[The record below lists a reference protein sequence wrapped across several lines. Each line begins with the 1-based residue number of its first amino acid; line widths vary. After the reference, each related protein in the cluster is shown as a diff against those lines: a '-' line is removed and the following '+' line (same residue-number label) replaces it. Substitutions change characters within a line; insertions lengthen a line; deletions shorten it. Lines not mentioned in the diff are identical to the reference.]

1 MNLIKTH
8 FNIFILLSFSL
19 FGVFELFGQ
28 KKTSA
33 FRINESISIDGKLDE
48 SSWAKAT
55 MANDFII
62 LEPENGVPESPQRKS
77 EVKIIYDDNAIYI
90 GAILY
95 DDEPSKIEKEIT
107 LRDNFGTA
115 DHFGIFVNGFNDG
128 QQDFRF
134 FVSASGVQMDCLA
147 TENGEDFSWDAIWNS
162 EVAITDFGWIVEM
175 EIPYAALRFSEEKM
189 QTWGVNFIREIRR
202 FRQKITWTK
211 VDRAIGSVINQAGI
225 LEGIENIKTPTR
237 LFLIPYT
244 SGYVES
250 NKSGTESTFKAG
262 MDIKYGI
269 NDSFTLDAILVPDF
283 GQAAFDNV
291 ELNLGPF
298 EQQFNENR
306 PFFTEG
312 TDLFSKGNLV
322 YSRRIGGPPSASP
335 TTSENETIENY
346 PNTINLL
353 NAMKV
358 SGRTSEGLGI
368 GFLNAVTEKTYV
380 RIRNTDTNTIREQLV
395 EPLTNYNVLVFDQ
408 RFNQN
413 SSVSFI
419 NTNVTRVGG
428 NFRDANVTGIVYDI
442 NSKGNK
448 FNISGDLKMS
458 SIYDDIKGNGYS
470 TFINFGKT
478 YGKYRY
484 SIASQYVSKEFDI
497 NDLGINFVTNYH
509 NVAANFNYRIL
520 NPTQRY
526 NSFRLNT
533 NYYLELENTTGK
545 AQEHWINLNVN
556 STTLKN
562 DYIGYGFL
570 ISPMVTYNFYE
581 SRVAGRPLA
590 FPANGNAFIFF
601 SSNYNRRFALDIEP
615 SVRLFDQE
623 NRMNYGL
630 FISPRYRFNDKLT
643 LIYST
648 NYNLQNSDIGWVDFS
663 ENDIIL
669 AERNRTTLTNSIS
682 GKYAINNK
690 MTLNLTTRHYWSFA
704 KNIQFHNLLEDG
716 TFTPNNNYSTNKDAN
731 FNLWNFDLSYSWWFA
746 PGSQITAL
754 YRNNAQNFSN
764 EIDKNYGSN
773 ISNVFED
780 NINHVFS
787 VSLRYFIDYNKA
799 KNWFKKV

>member
-1 MNLIKTH
+1 MNSIRPLFFIVLFLIIGITQ
-8 FNIFILLSFSL
+8 SYS
-19 FGVFELFGQ
+19 Q
-28 KKTSA
+28 KKTTA
-33 FRINESISIDGKLDE
+33 LRVNESISIDGKLDE
-48 SSWAKAT
+48 AVWMKT
-55 MANDFII
+55 PVANNFIM
-62 LEPENGVPESPQRKS
+62 LEPDNGVPESPERKS
-77 EVKIIYDDNAIYI
+77 EVKVIYDDNAIYI

-95 DDEPSKIEKEIT
+95 DNEPAKIEKEIT
-107 LRDNFGTA
+107 QRDIFGTA

-147 TENGEDFSWDAIWNS
+147 TENNEDFSWDAIWNS
-162 EVAITDFGWIVEM
+162 EVTITDFGWVVEM
-175 EIPYAALRFSEEKM
+175 EIPYAALRFSKENV
-189 QTWGVNFIREIRR
+189 QTWGVNFFREIRR
-202 FRQKITWTK
+202 FRQKVTWSK
-211 VDRAIGSVINQAGI
+211 IDRAVGSVINQAGV

-237 LFLIPYT
+237 LFFIPYT

-250 NKSGTESTFKAG
+250 NNLGTESTFKAG

-322 YSRRIGGPPSASP
+322 YSRRIGGPPSSSP
-335 TTSENETIENY
+335 ATNENETVDSY
-346 PNTINLL
+346 PSTVNLL
-353 NAMKV
+353 NALKV
-358 SGRTSEGLGI
+358 SGRTAEGLGI
-368 GFLNAVTEKTYV
+368 GFLNAITEKTYARV
-380 RIRNTDTNTIREQLV
+380 RNTDTNEVRNQLV
-395 EPLTNYNVLVFDQ
+395 EPLSNYNVLVFDQ

-419 NTNVTRVGG
+419 NTNVTRVGD
-428 NFRDANVTGIVYDI
+428 FRDANVTGIVYDI

-448 FNISGDLKMS
+448 YNFSGDLKMS
-458 SIYDDIKGNGYS
+458 SIYDDVKGNGYS
-470 TFINFGKT
+470 TYMNFGKT
-478 YGKYRY
+478 FGKYRY
-484 SIASQYVSKEFDI
+484 SIASQYVSKDFDI
-497 NDLGINFVTNYH
+497 NDLGINFITNYH

-520 NPTQRY
+520 NPTKLF
-526 NSFRLNT
+526 NSFNLNT
-533 NYYLELENTTGK
+533 NYYIELENTTGK
-545 AQEHWINLNVN
+545 AQDHWVNLNVN
-556 STTLKN
+556 SNTLKN

-570 ISPMVTYNFYE
+570 VSPFVTYNFYE

-590 FPANGNAFIFF
+590 FPASGNAWIYF
-601 SSNYNRRFALDIEP
+601 SSNYNRKFALDIEP
-615 SVRLFDQE
+615 SIRIFDQE

-630 FISPRYRFNDKLT
+630 FISPRYRFNDKMT

-648 NYNLQNSDIGWVDFS
+648 NFSRQNSDIGWVDFS
-663 ENDIIL
+663 ESDIIL

-704 KNIQFHNLLEDG
+704 ENVQFHTLLEDG
-716 TFTPNNNYSTNKDAN
+716 TFTPNNNYTTNRDAN

-764 EIDKNYGSN
+764 EIDKSYGSN
-773 ISNVFED
+773 FNNVFED
-780 NINHVFS
+780 NLNHVFS
-787 VSLRYFIDYNKA
+787 VSVRYFIDYNKA

>member
-1 MNLIKTH
+1 MILKRPYPTV
-8 FNIFILLSFSL
+8 FLLLSFSL
-19 FGVFELFGQ
+19 FGTFKLFGQ
-28 KKTSA
+28 KGTTA
-33 FRINESISIDGKLDE
+33 LRINESVFVDGKLDE
-48 SSWAKAT
+48 TIWTKARL
-55 MANDFII
+55 ANEFIM
-62 LEPENGVPESPQRKS
+62 LEPENGVPESPERKS
-77 EVKIIYDDNAIYI
+77 EVKILYDDDAIYV

-95 DDEPSKIEKEIT
+95 DNEPSKIEKEIT
-107 LRDNFGTA
+107 QRDDFGTA
-115 DHFGIFVNGFNDG
+115 DHFGIFINGFNDG

-162 EVAITDFGWIVEM
+162 EVKITDFGWVVEM
-175 EIPYAALRFSEEKM
+175 EIPYAALRFSDDKM
-189 QTWGVNFIREIRR
+189 QTWGVNFFREIRR
-202 FRQKITWTK
+202 FRQKATWSK
-211 VDRAIGSVINQAGI
+211 VDRAIGSFINQAGI
-225 LEGIENIKTPTR
+225 LDGIENIKTPTR

-244 SGYVES
+244 SGYIES
-250 NKSGTESTFKAG
+250 NNNGTESTFKAG

-283 GQAAFDNV
+283 GQTAFDNV

-335 TTSENETIENY
+335 TTSENETVETY
-346 PNTINLL
+346 PNTVNLL
-353 NAMKV
+353 NALKV

-368 GFLNAVTEKTYV
+368 GFLNAITEKTYA
-380 RIRNTDTNTIREQLV
+380 RIRNNDTNEIREELV
-395 EPLTNYNVLVFDQ
+395 EPLSNYNILVFDQ

-419 NTNVTRVGG
+419 NTNVTRFGD
-428 NFRDANVTGIVYDI
+428 FRDANVTGIVYDI

-448 FNISGDLKMS
+448 YNISGDLKMS
-458 SIYDDIKGNGYS
+458 SIYDDEKGNGYS
-470 TFINFGKT
+470 TYINFGKT

-484 SIASQYVSKEFDI
+484 SVASQYVSKEFDI
-497 NDLGINFVTNYH
+497 NDLGINFITNYH
-509 NVAANFNYRIL
+509 NFAANFNYRIL
-520 NPTQRY
+520 NPTKRY
-526 NSFRLNT
+526 NSFRLNA

-545 AQEHWINLNVN
+545 AQDHWINMNIN
-556 STTLKN
+556 SSTLKN
-562 DYIGYGFL
+562 DFIGYGFL
-570 ISPMVTYNFYE
+570 VSPFVTYNFYE
-581 SRVAGRPLA
+581 SRVPGRPLA
-590 FPANGNAFIFF
+590 FPASGNAWIYF
-601 SSNYNRRFALDIEP
+601 SSNYNRKFALDVEP
-615 SVRLFDQE
+615 SVRIFDQE
-623 NRMNYGL
+623 NRLNYGL
-630 FISPRYRFNDKLT
+630 FVSPRYRFNDKLT

-648 NYNLQNSDIGWVDFS
+648 NYNRQNSDIGWVDFS

-704 KNIQFHNLLEDG
+704 ENVQFHNLLEDG
-716 TFTPNNNYSTNKDAN
+716 TFTPNNNYTSNKDAN

-764 EIDKNYGSN
+764 EINKSFGSN
-773 ISNVFED
+773 VGNVFED
-780 NINHVFS
+780 NLNHVFS

>member
-1 MNLIKTH
+1 MILKRPYPTV
-8 FNIFILLSFSL
+8 FLLLSFSL
-19 FGVFELFGQ
+19 FGTFKLFGQ
-28 KKTSA
+28 KGTTA
-33 FRINESISIDGKLDE
+33 LRINESVFVDGKLDE
-48 SSWAKAT
+48 TIWTKARL
-55 MANDFII
+55 ANEFIM
-62 LEPENGVPESPQRKS
+62 LEPENGVPESPERKS
-77 EVKIIYDDNAIYI
+77 EVKILYDDDAIYV

-95 DDEPSKIEKEIT
+95 DNEPSKIEKEIT
-107 LRDNFGTA
+107 QRDDFGTA
-115 DHFGIFVNGFNDG
+115 DHFGIFINGFNDG

-162 EVAITDFGWIVEM
+162 EVKITDFGWVVEM
-175 EIPYAALRFSEEKM
+175 EIPYAALRFSDDKM
-189 QTWGVNFIREIRR
+189 QTWGVNFFREIRR
-202 FRQKITWTK
+202 FRQKATWSK
-211 VDRAIGSVINQAGI
+211 VDRAIGSFINQAGV
-225 LEGIENIKTPTR
+225 LDGIENIKTPTR

-244 SGYVES
+244 SGYIES
-250 NKSGTESTFKAG
+250 NNNGTESTFKAG

-283 GQAAFDNV
+283 GQTAFDNV

-335 TTSENETIENY
+335 TTSENETVETY
-346 PNTINLL
+346 PNTVNLL
-353 NAMKV
+353 NALKV

-368 GFLNAVTEKTYV
+368 GFLNAITEKTYA
-380 RIRNTDTNTIREQLV
+380 RIRNNDTNEIREELV
-395 EPLTNYNVLVFDQ
+395 EPLSNYNILVFDQ

-419 NTNVTRVGG
+419 NTNVTRFGD
-428 NFRDANVTGIVYDI
+428 FRDANVTGIVYDI

-448 FNISGDLKMS
+448 YNISGDLKMS
-458 SIYDDIKGNGYS
+458 SIYDDEKGNGYS
-470 TFINFGKT
+470 TYINFGKT

-484 SIASQYVSKEFDI
+484 SVASQYVSKEFDI
-497 NDLGINFVTNYH
+497 NDLGINFITNYH
-509 NVAANFNYRIL
+509 NFAANFNYRIL
-520 NPTQRY
+520 NPTKRY
-526 NSFRLNT
+526 NSFRLNA

-545 AQEHWINLNVN
+545 AQDHWINMNIN
-556 STTLKN
+556 SSTLKN
-562 DYIGYGFL
+562 DFIGYGFL
-570 ISPMVTYNFYE
+570 VSPFVTYNFYE
-581 SRVAGRPLA
+581 SRVPGRPLA
-590 FPANGNAFIFF
+590 FPASGNAWIYF
-601 SSNYNRRFALDIEP
+601 SSNYNRKFALDVEP
-615 SVRLFDQE
+615 SVRIFDQE
-623 NRMNYGL
+623 NRLNYGL
-630 FISPRYRFNDKLT
+630 FVSPRYRFNDKLT

-648 NYNLQNSDIGWVDFS
+648 NYNRQNSDIGWVDFS

-704 KNIQFHNLLEDG
+704 ENVQFHNLLEDG
-716 TFTPNNNYSTNKDAN
+716 TFTPNNNYTSNKDAN

-764 EIDKNYGSN
+764 EINKSFGSN
-773 ISNVFED
+773 VGNVFED
-780 NINHVFS
+780 NLNHVFS

>member
-1 MNLIKTH
+1 MNSIRPLFFIVLFLIIGITQ
-8 FNIFILLSFSL
+8 SYS
-19 FGVFELFGQ
+19 Q
-28 KKTSA
+28 KKTTA
-33 FRINESISIDGKLDE
+33 LRVDESISIDGKLDE
-48 SSWAKAT
+48 AVWMKT
-55 MANDFII
+55 PVANNFIM
-62 LEPENGVPESPQRKS
+62 LEPDNGVPESPERKS
-77 EVKIIYDDNAIYI
+77 EVKVIYDDNAIYI

-95 DDEPSKIEKEIT
+95 DNEPAKIEKEIT
-107 LRDNFGTA
+107 QRDIFGTA

-147 TENGEDFSWDAIWNS
+147 TENNEDFSWDAIWNS
-162 EVAITDFGWIVEM
+162 EVKITDYGWVVEM
-175 EIPYAALRFSEEKM
+175 EIPYAALRFSKENV
-189 QTWGVNFIREIRR
+189 QTWGVNFFREIRR
-202 FRQKITWTK
+202 FRQKVTWSK
-211 VDRAIGSVINQAGI
+211 IDRAVGSVINQAGV

-237 LFLIPYT
+237 LFFIPYT

-250 NKSGTESTFKAG
+250 NNLGTESTFKAG

-322 YSRRIGGPPSASP
+322 YSRRIGGPPSSSP
-335 TTSENETIENY
+335 ATNENETVESY
-346 PNTINLL
+346 PSTVNLL
-353 NAMKV
+353 NALKV
-358 SGRTSEGLGI
+358 SGRTAEGLGI
-368 GFLNAVTEKTYV
+368 GFLNAITEKTYARV
-380 RIRNTDTNTIREQLV
+380 RNTDTNEVRNQLV
-395 EPLTNYNVLVFDQ
+395 EPLSNYNVLVFDQ

-419 NTNVTRVGG
+419 NTNVTRVGD
-428 NFRDANVTGIVYDI
+428 FRDANVTGIVYDI

-448 FNISGDLKMS
+448 YNFSGDLKMS
-458 SIYDDIKGNGYS
+458 SIYDDVKGNGYS
-470 TFINFGKT
+470 TYMNFGKT
-478 YGKYRY
+478 FGKYRY
-484 SIASQYVSKEFDI
+484 SIASQYVSKDFDI
-497 NDLGINFVTNYH
+497 NDLGINFITNYH

-520 NPTQRY
+520 NPTKLF
-526 NSFRLNT
+526 NSFNLNT
-533 NYYLELENTTGK
+533 NYYIELENTTGK
-545 AQEHWINLNVN
+545 AQDHWINLNVN
-556 STTLKN
+556 SNTLKN

-570 ISPMVTYNFYE
+570 VSPFVTYNFYE

-590 FPANGNAFIFF
+590 FPASGNAWIYF
-601 SSNYNRRFALDIEP
+601 SSNYNRKFALDIEP
-615 SVRLFDQE
+615 SIRIFDQE

-630 FISPRYRFNDKLT
+630 FISPRYRFNDKMT

-648 NYNLQNSDIGWVDFS
+648 NFSRQNSDIGWVDFS
-663 ENDIIL
+663 ESDIIL

-704 KNIQFHNLLEDG
+704 ENVQFHTLLEDG
-716 TFTPNNNYSTNKDAN
+716 TFTPNNNYTTNRDAN

-764 EIDKNYGSN
+764 EIDKSYGSN
-773 ISNVFED
+773 FNNVFED
-780 NINHVFS
+780 NLNHVFS
-787 VSLRYFIDYNKA
+787 VSVRYFIDYNKA

>member
-1 MNLIKTH
+1 MILKRPYPTV
-8 FNIFILLSFSL
+8 FLLLSFSL
-19 FGVFELFGQ
+19 FGTFKLFAQ
-28 KKTSA
+28 KGTTA
-33 FRINESISIDGKLDE
+33 LRINESVFVDGKLDE
-48 SSWAKAT
+48 TVWTKARL
-55 MANDFII
+55 ANEFIM
-62 LEPENGVPESPQRKS
+62 LEPENGVPESQERKS
-77 EVKIIYDDNAIYI
+77 EVKILYDDNAIYV

-95 DDEPSKIEKEIT
+95 DNEPSKIEKEIT
-107 LRDNFGTA
+107 LRDDFGTA
-115 DHFGIFVNGFNDG
+115 DHFGIFINGFNDG

-162 EVAITDFGWIVEM
+162 EVKITDFGWVVEM
-175 EIPYAALRFSEEKM
+175 EIPYAALRFSDDKM
-189 QTWGVNFIREIRR
+189 QTWGVNFFREIRR
-202 FRQKITWTK
+202 FRQKATWSN
-211 VDRAIGSVINQAGI
+211 VDRAIGSFINQAGV
-225 LEGIENIKTPTR
+225 LDGIENIKTPTR

-244 SGYVES
+244 SGYIES
-250 NKSGTESTFKAG
+250 NNNGTESTFKAG

-283 GQAAFDNV
+283 GQTAFDNV

-335 TTSENETIENY
+335 TTSENETVETY
-346 PNTINLL
+346 PNTVNLL
-353 NAMKV
+353 NALKV

-368 GFLNAVTEKTYV
+368 GFLNAITEKTYA
-380 RIRNTDTNTIREQLV
+380 RIRNNDTNEIREELV
-395 EPLTNYNVLVFDQ
+395 EPLSNYNILVFDQ

-419 NTNVTRVGG
+419 NTNVTRFGD
-428 NFRDANVTGIVYDI
+428 FRDANVTGIVYDI

-448 FNISGDLKMS
+448 YNISGDLKMS
-458 SIYDDIKGNGYS
+458 SIYDDEKGNGYS
-470 TFINFGKT
+470 TYINFGKT

-497 NDLGINFVTNYH
+497 NDLGINFITNYH

-520 NPTQRY
+520 NPTKRY
-526 NSFRLNT
+526 NSFRLNA

-545 AQEHWINLNVN
+545 AQDHWINMNIN
-556 STTLKN
+556 SSTLKN
-562 DYIGYGFL
+562 DFIGYGFL
-570 ISPMVTYNFYE
+570 VSPFVTYNFYE
-581 SRVAGRPLA
+581 SRVPGRPLA
-590 FPANGNAFIFF
+590 FPASGNAWIYF
-601 SSNYNRRFALDIEP
+601 SSNYNRKFALDVEP
-615 SVRLFDQE
+615 SVRIFDQE
-623 NRMNYGL
+623 NRLNYGL
-630 FISPRYRFNDKLT
+630 FVSPRYRFNDKLT

-648 NYNLQNSDIGWVDFS
+648 NYNRQNSDIGWVDFS

-704 KNIQFHNLLEDG
+704 ENVQFHTLLEDG
-716 TFTPNNNYSTNKDAN
+716 TFTPNNNYTSNKDAN

-773 ISNVFED
+773 ISNVFEN
-780 NINHVFS
+780 NINHIFS

>member
-1 MNLIKTH
+1 MNSKKHH
-8 FNIFILLSFSL
+8 FTLVLLFILLIAGTFQAFS
-19 FGVFELFGQ
+19 Q
-28 KKTSA
+28 KKTTA
-33 FRINESISIDGKLDE
+33 IRINDAVSIDGKLDE
-48 SSWAKAT
+48 AVWIKAPI
-55 MANDFII
+55 ANNFI
-62 LEPENGVPESPQRKS
+62 LFEPENGVPESAERRS

-95 DDEPSKIEKEIT
+95 DNEPSKIEKEIT
-107 LRDNFGTA
+107 LRDRFGTA
-115 DHFGIFVNGFNDG
+115 DHFGVFINGFNDG

-162 EVAITDFGWIVEM
+162 EVTITDFGWVVEM
-175 EIPYAALRFSEEKM
+175 EIPYAALRFSKENV
-189 QTWGVNFIREIRR
+189 QTWGINFLREIRR
-202 FRQKITWTK
+202 FRQKVTWSK
-211 VDRAIGSVINQAGI
+211 IDRAVGSVINQAGI

-250 NKSGTESTFKAG
+250 NQLGTESTFKAG

-322 YSRRIGGPPSASP
+322 YSRRIGGPPSTSASI
-335 TTSENETIENY
+335 SENEIVESN
-346 PNTINLL
+346 PNTVNLL
-353 NAMKV
+353 NALKV
-358 SGRTSEGLGI
+358 SGRTSDGLGI
-368 GFLNAVTEKTYV
+368 GFLNAITEKTYA
-380 RIRNTDTNTIREQLV
+380 RIRNTNTNEIREQMV
-395 EPLTNYNVLVFDQ
+395 EPLTNYNILVFDQ

-428 NFRDANVTGIVYDI
+428 DFRDANVTGIVYDI

-448 FNISGDLKMS
+448 YNFSGDLKMS
-458 SIYDDIKGNGYS
+458 SIYDDVKGNGYS

-478 YGKYRY
+478 FGKFRY
-484 SIASQYVSKEFDI
+484 SVASQYVSKEFDI
-497 NDLGINFVTNYH
+497 NDLGINFITNYH
-509 NVAANFNYRIL
+509 NFTANFNYRIL
-520 NPTQRY
+520 NPTKRY
-526 NSFRLNT
+526 NSFNLNT
-533 NYYLELENTTGK
+533 NYYLERENSTGK
-545 AQEHWINLNVN
+545 AQDHWINLNVN
-556 STTLKN
+556 SNTKKN

-570 ISPMVTYNFYE
+570 VSPFVTYNFYE
-581 SRVAGRPLA
+581 SRVVGRPLA
-590 FPANGNAFIFF
+590 LPESGNAFIFF
-601 SSNYNRRFALDIEP
+601 SSNYNRKFALDIEP
-615 SVRLFDQE
+615 SVRIFNQE
-623 NRMNYGL
+623 NRINYGL
-630 FISPRYRFNDKLT
+630 FVSPRYRFNDKLT

-669 AERNRTTLTNSIS
+669 AERNRTTLTNSIT

-704 KNIQFHNLLEDG
+704 ENIEFHTLLEDG
-716 TFTPNNNYSTNKDAN
+716 TFTPNNNYSINKDAN

-764 EIDKNYGSN
+764 EIDKSYSSN
-773 ISNVFED
+773 FNNVFQD
-780 NINHVFS
+780 NLNHIFS

>member
-1 MNLIKTH
+1 MILKKQH
-8 FNIFILLSFSL
+8 FTLFLFFSFSVL
-19 FGVFELFGQ
+19 GTFDLFGQ
-28 KKTSA
+28 KKINTI
-33 FRINESISIDGKLDE
+33 RINESISVDGQLDE
-48 SSWAKAT
+48 AVWRNASIAR
-55 MANDFII
+55 DFIM
-62 LEPENGVPESPQRKS
+62 LEPENGVPESPDRRS
-77 EVKIIYDDNAIYI
+77 EVKVIYDDNAVYI

-95 DDEPSKIEKEIT
+95 DKDPSKIEKEIT
-107 LRDNFGTA
+107 QRDNFGTA
-115 DHFGIFVNGFNDG
+115 DHFGIFINGFNDG

-162 EVAITDFGWIVEM
+162 EVKITDFGWVIEM
-175 EIPYAALRFSEEKM
+175 EIPYAALRFSKEKI
-189 QTWGVNFIREIRR
+189 QKWGVNFFREIRR
-202 FRQKITWTK
+202 FRQKITWSK
-211 VDRAIGSVINQAGI
+211 IDRAVGSVINQAGI

-237 LFLIPYT
+237 LFFIPYT

-250 NKSGTESTFKAG
+250 NDLGTESTFKAG

-283 GQAAFDNV
+283 GQTAFDNV

-322 YSRRIGGPPSASP
+322 YSRRIGGPPSTSP
-335 TTSENETIENY
+335 SANENETVENY
-346 PNTINLL
+346 PNTVNLL
-353 NAMKV
+353 NALKV
-358 SGRTSEGLGI
+358 SGRTSEGLGM
-368 GFLNAVTEKTYV
+368 GFLNAITEKTYA
-380 RIRNTDTNTIREQLV
+380 RIRNNETNEIREELV
-395 EPLTNYNVLVFDQ
+395 EPLSNYNILVFDQ

-413 SSVSFI
+413 SSVTFI
-419 NTNVTRVGG
+419 NTNVTRVGD
-428 NFRDANVTGIVYDI
+428 FRDANVTGIVYNV

-448 FNISGDLKMS
+448 YNFSGDLKMS
-458 SIYDDIKGNGYS
+458 SIYDNANGNGYS
-470 TFINFGKT
+470 TYINFGKT

-497 NDLGINFVTNYH
+497 NDLGINFITNYH

-520 NPTQRY
+520 NPTKRY
-526 NSFRLNT
+526 NSFRLNA

-545 AQEHWINLNVN
+545 AQDHWINMNIN
-556 STTLKN
+556 SSTLKN
-562 DYIGYGFL
+562 DFIGYGFL
-570 ISPMVTYNFYE
+570 VSPFVTYNFYE
-581 SRVAGRPLA
+581 SRVPGRPLA
-590 FPANGNAFIFF
+590 FPASGNAWIYF
-601 SSNYNRRFALDIEP
+601 SSNYNRKFALDIEP
-615 SVRLFDQE
+615 SIRIFDQK
-623 NRMNYGL
+623 NRLNYGL
-630 FISPRYRFNDKLT
+630 FVSPRYRFNDKLT

-648 NYNLQNSDIGWVDFS
+648 NFNRQNSDIGWVDFS

-669 AERNRTTLTNSIS
+669 AERNRTTFTNTIS
-682 GKYAINNK
+682 GKYALNNK

-704 KNIQFHNLLEDG
+704 ENVQFHTLLEDG
-716 TFTPNNNYSTNKDAN
+716 TFTPNNNYTNNKDAN

-764 EIDKNYGSN
+764 EINKSFGSN
-773 ISNVFED
+773 VGNVFED
-780 NINHVFS
+780 NLNHVFS

>member
-1 MNLIKTH
+1 MNSIRPLISIILFLLIGITH
-8 FNIFILLSFSL
+8 SYS
-19 FGVFELFGQ
+19 Q
-28 KKTSA
+28 KKTTA
-33 FRINESISIDGKLDE
+33 LRISESISIDGKLDE
-48 SSWAKAT
+48 AVWIKT
-55 MANDFII
+55 PVANNFVM
-62 LEPENGVPESPQRKS
+62 LEPDNGVPESPKRKS
-77 EVKIIYDDNAIYI
+77 EVKVIYDDNAIYI

-95 DDEPSKIEKEIT
+95 DNEPSKIEKEIT
-107 LRDNFGTA
+107 QRDNFGTA

-147 TENGEDFSWDAIWNS
+147 TENNEDFSWDAIWNS
-162 EVAITDFGWIVEM
+162 EVTITNFGWVVEM
-175 EIPYAALRFSEEKM
+175 EIPYAALRFSKENV
-189 QTWGVNFIREIRR
+189 QTWGVNFFREIRR
-202 FRQKITWTK
+202 FRQKVTWSK
-211 VDRAIGSVINQAGI
+211 IDRAVGAVINQAGV

-237 LFLIPYT
+237 LFFIPYT

-250 NKSGTESTFKAG
+250 NNLGTESTFKAG

-283 GQAAFDNV
+283 GQTAFDNV

-322 YSRRIGGPPSASP
+322 YSRRIGGPPSSSP
-335 TTSENETIENY
+335 ATNENETVETY
-346 PNTINLL
+346 PNTVNLL
-353 NAMKV
+353 NALKV
-358 SGRTSEGLGI
+358 SGRTSDGLGI
-368 GFLNAVTEKTYV
+368 GFLNAITEKTYA
-380 RIRNTDTNTIREQLV
+380 RIRNTDTNAIRNQLV
-395 EPLTNYNVLVFDQ
+395 EPLSNYNILVFDQ

-419 NTNVTRVGG
+419 NTNVTRVGD
-428 NFRDANVTGIVYDI
+428 FRDANVTGIVYDI

-448 FNISGDLKMS
+448 YNFSGDLKMS
-458 SIYDDIKGNGYS
+458 SIYDDEKGNGYS
-470 TFINFGKT
+470 TYVNFGKT
-478 YGKYRY
+478 FGKYRY
-484 SIASQYVSKEFDI
+484 SIASQYVSKDFDI
-497 NDLGINFVTNYH
+497 NDLGINFITNYH

-520 NPTQRY
+520 NPTKRY
-526 NSFRLNT
+526 NSFNLNT
-533 NYYLELENTTGK
+533 NYYIELENTTGK
-545 AQEHWINLNVN
+545 AQDHWINMNVN
-556 STTLKN
+556 SSTLKN
-562 DYIGYGFL
+562 DFIGYGFL
-570 ISPMVTYNFYE
+570 ISPFVTYNFYE

-590 FPANGNAFIFF
+590 FPASGNAWIYF
-601 SSNYNRRFALDIEP
+601 SSNYNRKFALDIEP
-615 SVRLFDQE
+615 SVRIFDQE
-623 NRMNYGL
+623 NRLNYGL

-648 NYNLQNSDIGWVDFS
+648 NYNRQNSDIGWVDFS

-704 KNIQFHNLLEDG
+704 ENVQFHTLLEDG
-716 TFTPNNNYSTNKDAN
+716 RFTPNNNYTGDKDAN

-754 YRNNAQNFSN
+754 YRNNAQNYSN
-764 EIDKNYGSN
+764 VIDKSYGSN
-773 ISNVFED
+773 FNTVFED
-780 NINHVFS
+780 NLNHVFS
-787 VSLRYFIDYNKA
+787 VSIRYFIDYNKA

>member
-1 MNLIKTH
+1 MNSIRPLFSIILFLLIGT
-8 FNIFILLSFSL
+8 FQVYS
-19 FGVFELFGQ
+19 Q
-28 KKTSA
+28 KKTTA
-33 FRINESISIDGKLDE
+33 FRVNESISIDGKLNE
-48 SSWAKAT
+48 TVWEKTSI
-55 MANDFII
+55 ANNFIM
-62 LEPENGVPESPQRKS
+62 LEPENGVPESTERKS
-77 EVKIIYDDNAIYI
+77 EVRILYDDNAIYV

-95 DDEPSKIEKEIT
+95 DNEPSKIEKEIT
-107 LRDNFGTA
+107 QRDNFGTA
-115 DHFGIFVNGFNDG
+115 DHFGIFINGFNDG

-162 EVAITDFGWIVEM
+162 EVKITDYGWVIEM
-175 EIPYAALRFSEEKM
+175 EIPYAALRFSKENV
-189 QTWGVNFIREIRR
+189 QTWGVNFFREIRR
-202 FRQKITWTK
+202 FRQKVTWSK
-211 VDRAIGSVINQAGI
+211 IDRAVGSFINQAGI

-244 SGYVES
+244 SGYIES
-250 NKSGTESTFKAG
+250 NNNDTESTFKAG

-283 GQAAFDNV
+283 GQTAFDNV

-335 TTSENETIENY
+335 SISENETVETY
-346 PNTINLL
+346 PITVNLL
-353 NAMKV
+353 NALKV

-368 GFLNAVTEKTYV
+368 GFLNAITEKTYA
-380 RIRNTDTNTIREQLV
+380 RIRNNDTNEIREELV
-395 EPLTNYNVLVFDQ
+395 EPLSNYNILVFDQ

-419 NTNVTRVGG
+419 NTNVTRFGD
-428 NFRDANVTGIVYDI
+428 FRDANVTGIVYDI

-458 SIYDDIKGNGYS
+458 SIYDDKKGNGYS
-470 TFINFGKT
+470 TYINFGKT
-478 YGKYRY
+478 YGKHRY
-484 SIASQYVSKEFDI
+484 SIASQYVSKDFDI
-497 NDLGINFVTNYH
+497 NDLGINFITNYH

-520 NPTQRY
+520 NPTKRY
-526 NSFRLNT
+526 NSFRLNA
-533 NYYLELENTTGK
+533 NYYIELENTTGK
-545 AQEHWINLNVN
+545 AQDHWINMNIN
-556 STTLKN
+556 SSTLKN
-562 DYIGYGFL
+562 DFIGYGFL
-570 ISPMVTYNFYE
+570 VSPFVTYNFYE
-581 SRVAGRPLA
+581 SRVPGRPLA
-590 FPANGNAFIFF
+590 FPATANAWIYF
-601 SSNYNRRFALDIEP
+601 SSNYNRKFALDVEP
-615 SVRLFDQE
+615 SVRIFDQE
-623 NRMNYGL
+623 NRLNYGL
-630 FISPRYRFNDKLT
+630 FVSPRYRFNDKLT

-648 NYNLQNSDIGWVDFS
+648 NYNRQNSDIGWVDFS

-704 KNIQFHNLLEDG
+704 ENVQFHTLLEDG
-716 TFTPNNNYSTNKDAN
+716 TFTPNNNYTNNKDAN

-764 EIDKNYGSN
+764 EINKSFGSN
-773 ISNVFED
+773 VGNVFED
-780 NINHVFS
+780 NLNHVFS

>member
-1 MNLIKTH
+1 MNSIRH
-8 FNIFILLSFSL
+8 RFSL
-19 FGVFELFGQ
+19 VIFLFFLVGITHSYGQ
-28 KKTSA
+28 KKTTA
-33 FRINESISIDGKLDE
+33 LRINESISIDGKLDE
-48 SSWAKAT
+48 AVWMKAPI
-55 MANDFII
+55 ANNFIL
-62 LEPENGVPESPQRKS
+62 LEPENGVPESPDRKS
-77 EVKIIYDDNAIYI
+77 EVKVIYDDNAIYI

-95 DDEPSKIEKEIT
+95 DNDPSKIEKEIT
-107 LRDNFGTA
+107 QRDRFGTA
-115 DHFGIFVNGFNDG
+115 DHFGIFINGFNDG

-147 TENGEDFSWDAIWNS
+147 TENNEDFSWDAIWNS
-162 EVAITDFGWIVEM
+162 EVKITDFGWVVEM
-175 EIPYAALRFSEEKM
+175 EIPYAALRFSKENI
-189 QTWGVNFIREIRR
+189 QTWGVNFFREIRR
-202 FRQKITWTK
+202 FRQKVTWSK
-211 VDRAIGSVINQAGI
+211 IDRAVGSVINQAGV

-237 LFLIPYT
+237 LFFIPYT

-250 NKSGTESTFKAG
+250 NNLGTESTFKAG

-322 YSRRIGGPPSASP
+322 YSRRIGGSPSSYPA
-335 TTSENETIENY
+335 TNENETVEAY
-346 PNTINLL
+346 PNTVNLL
-353 NAMKV
+353 NALKV
-358 SGRTSEGLGI
+358 SGRTAEGLGI
-368 GFLNAVTEKTYV
+368 GFLNAITEKTYA
-380 RIRNTDTNTIREQLV
+380 RIRNTDSNEIRNQLV
-395 EPLTNYNVLVFDQ
+395 EPLSNYNILVFDQ

-419 NTNVTRVGG
+419 NTNVTRVGD
-428 NFRDANVTGIVYDI
+428 FRDANVTGIVYDI

-448 FNISGDLKMS
+448 YNFSGDLKMS
-458 SIYDDIKGNGYS
+458 SIYDDDKGNGYS
-470 TFINFGKT
+470 TYFNFGKT

-484 SIASQYVSKEFDI
+484 SIASQYVSKDFDI
-497 NDLGINFVTNYH
+497 NDLGINFITNYH

-520 NPTQRY
+520 NPTKRF
-526 NSFRLNT
+526 NSFNLNT
-533 NYYLELENTTGK
+533 NYYIELENTTGK
-545 AQEHWINLNVN
+545 AQDHWINMNIN
-556 STTLKN
+556 SSTLKN

-570 ISPMVTYNFYE
+570 VSPFVTYNFYE
-581 SRVAGRPLA
+581 SRVPGRPLA
-590 FPANGNAFIFF
+590 FPASGNAWVYF
-601 SSNYNRRFALDIEP
+601 SSNYNRKFALDIEP
-615 SVRLFDQE
+615 SIRIFDQE

-630 FISPRYRFNDKLT
+630 WISPRYRFNDKLT

-648 NYNLQNSDIGWVDFS
+648 NYNRQNSDIGWVDFS
-663 ENDIIL
+663 DNAIIL

-704 KNIQFHNLLEDG
+704 ENVQFHTLLDDG
-716 TFTPNNNYSTNKDAN
+716 TFTPNNSYTTNKDAN

-764 EIDKNYGSN
+764 EVDKSYGSN
-773 ISNVFED
+773 FNNVFED
-780 NINHVFS
+780 NLNHVFS

-799 KNWFKKV
+799 KNWLKKV